1 MGHIFSDVLKILI
14 TKFSYQFAS
23 RNMILYIIKTV
34 LGVAQSSLFLTLFP
48 MCLCWCLV
56 IRFYNPLQA
65 SSLLFCYSIFI
76 FLLYYLQG
84 KTNKS

>member
-1 MGHIFSDVLKILI
+1 MRHIFSDVLKILI

-56 IRFYNPLQA
+56 IRFRDHPLSTYAKFSEKLTFLNP
-65 SSLLFCYSIFI
+65 
-76 FLLYYLQG
+76 
-84 KTNKS
+84 